1 LFFASGT
8 NNPASGDLLQLIRQA
23 SREHSAPES
32 VAERAERSSSVDQT
46 EIFEKV
52 IKILTPYVKNQE
64 ALEGV
69 TLATHI
75 LDDLKVNSARLVDV
89 VLEFEDAFDI
99 EIDDDDVDKVETVGN
114 AVELIEAKIG

>member
-1 LFFASGT
+1 MEQS
-8 NNPASGDLLQLIRQA
+8 
-23 SREHSAPES
+23 
-32 VAERAERSSSVDQT
+32 
-46 EIFEKV
+46 EIFDQV
-52 IKILTPYVKNQE
+52 VKILTPYVKNQE
-64 ALEGV
+64 ALGDAS
-69 TLATHI
+69 LATNI